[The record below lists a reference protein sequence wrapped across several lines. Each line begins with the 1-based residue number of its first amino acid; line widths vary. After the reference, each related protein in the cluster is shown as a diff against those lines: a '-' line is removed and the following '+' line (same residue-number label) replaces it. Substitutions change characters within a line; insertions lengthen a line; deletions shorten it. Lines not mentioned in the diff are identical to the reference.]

1 MDRSNSIYKENSLKN
16 SKLSNIIEES
26 RSFNN
31 TSNIFNQIYNIKNNN
46 KSKVHFNKDNNIKR
60 KIMVSLLKA
69 MNRNT
74 HMNLNNINSL
84 NFVCQA
90 FGKGMNI
97 INNEK
102 NRNLNR
108 TQNIINCLR
117 KNKFY
122 TNIYPN
128 ENIRS
133 FSYNNENGK
142 ISLYKEANKNIFRK
156 KSNEQ
161 KLTLKTNEIKKYVS
175 RSTSC
180 YIKNI
185 RRSNQSE
192 NFILLPIKNVL
203 IKKTLENYNNV
214 PNIEKHKENKEN
226 KERTS
231 IIFKKKKL
239 IEEEKEKELR
249 ENLKV
254 FSVKYEKEKE
264 DFNNILF
271 DECIDLRKK
280 KFKLESFI
288 KKFTNNHFV
297 EKLYKIKELA
307 LQKSTK
313 F

>member
-1 MDRSNSIYKENSLKN
+1 MERSNSMYKENSLKN
-16 SKLSNIIEES
+16 SRLSNIIEES

-31 TSNIFNQIYNIKNNN
+31 TSNIFNQIYNNKNKNRAQI
-46 KSKVHFNKDNNIKR
+46 HFNKDNNIK
-60 KIMVSLLKA
+60 KKVMVSLLKA

-84 NFVCQA
+84 NFICQA
-90 FGKGMNI
+90 FGKGMNM

-102 NRNLNR
+102 NKNLNK

-128 ENIRS
+128 ENISS
-133 FSYNNENGK
+133 FSYSNENNK
-142 ISLYKEANKNIFRK
+142 ISPYNETNKNYFRK

-161 KLTLKTNEIKKYVS
+161 KLILKNNDTKKYVD
-175 RSTSC
+175 RSASC

-185 RRSNQSE
+185 RRANQRE

-214 PNIEKHKENKEN
+214 NNFAKQ

-280 KFKLESFI
+280 KFKLESFL

>member
-1 MDRSNSIYKENSLKN
+1 MERSNSIYKENSLKN
-16 SKLSNIIEES
+16 SILSNIIEES

-31 TSNIFNQIYNIKNNN
+31 ISNIFNQIYNKKNNN
-46 KSKVHFNKDNNIKR
+46 RTQINFNKDNNIKR
-60 KIMVSLLKA
+60 KVMVSLLKA
-69 MNRNT
+69 MDRNT

-102 NRNLNR
+102 NKNLNR

-117 KNKFY
+117 KNRFY

-133 FSYNNENGK
+133 FSYNNENNK
-142 ISLYKEANKNIFRK
+142 ISPYKATNKNFFKK

-161 KLTLKTNEIKKYVS
+161 KLILKNNDIKKYVA

-185 RRSNQSE
+185 RRSNQRE

-214 PNIEKHKENKEN
+214 PHIEKEREEK
-226 KERTS
+226 KERKS

-313 F
+313 T

>member
-1 MDRSNSIYKENSLKN
+1 MEKNNSICKENSLKN
-16 SKLSNIIEES
+16 SRLSNIIEES
-26 RSFNN
+26 HSFNN
-31 TSNIFNQIYNIKNNN
+31 ASNIFNQISNKKNNN
-46 KSKVHFNKDNNIKR
+46 ISPKYFNKDNIIKR
-60 KIMVSLLKA
+60 KVMISLLRA

-74 HMNLNNINSL
+74 HMCLNNINSF
-84 NFVCQA
+84 NFICQA
-90 FGKGMNI
+90 YEKGMNI
-97 INNEK
+97 INKDK
-102 NRNLNR
+102 NINLDR
-108 TQNIINCLR
+108 TQNIINCLK

-122 TNIYPN
+122 TNIYSN
-128 ENIRS
+128 EDIRA
-133 FSYNNENGK
+133 FSYNNENNK
-142 ISLYKEANKNIFRK
+142 INPYKTTNKNFLRK

-161 KLTLKTNEIKKYVS
+161 KLISQANDIKRYVT
-175 RSTSC
+175 RNNSC
-180 YIKNI
+180 YIKNL
-185 RRSNQSE
+185 RKSNPRE

-203 IKKTLENYNNV
+203 IKKTLENYNV
-214 PNIEKHKENKEN
+214 PNIAKY

-249 ENLKV
+249 KNLKV

-271 DECIDLRKK
+271 DECIDFRKK
-280 KFKLESFI
+280 KFKLESFL

-307 LQKSTK
+307 LQKATN